1 MKRNNKTPKLS
12 LSTHTVRQLAANE
25 ISLVAGGFSSDTI
38 YTTCAFAG
46 CKSGTATGSTS
57 GGFWCG

>member
-1 MKRNNKTPKLS
+1 MKRNNKTSKLS

-38 YTTCAFAG
+38 YNTCRYGG
-46 CKSGTATGSTS
+46 CNSGTATGGGS
-57 GGFWCG
+57 GNYACQ